1 MLKTKPIIRVV
12 TATEAKNNFGAIIK
26 SAYASDE
33 HLIVEKSGIPV
44 VAIIPMAD
52 YQQLVSNAT
61 ATPDVTER
69 LAAEQKRAEA
79 GRRLKEVMDRVHA
92 QMPDVPPE
100 EEEEVERM
108 IQREVDA
115 VRRIRARQMLR
126 ESRAPYKKKRT
137 KSGKRNDQSRP
148 RHQHS
153 RQRLGHQSWQTR
165 TSCCLCA
172 KVNSSQPFRKKSS
185 KKRAEFFIGNI
196 SKNGFTFST

>member
-1 MLKTKPIIRVV
+1 MTMPKPQPTIRVV
-12 TATEAKNNFGAIIK
+12 TATQAKNNFGAIIK

-61 ATPDVTER
+61 APTGVAER
-69 LAAEQKRAEA
+69 VAAEQKRAEA

-92 QMPDVPPE
+92 QMPDIPPE

-115 VRRIRARQMLR
+115 VRRARAR
-126 ESRAPYKKKRT
+126 KKKR
-137 KSGKRNDQSRP
+137 K
-148 RHQHS
+148 
-153 RQRLGHQSWQTR
+153 
-165 TSCCLCA
+165 
-172 KVNSSQPFRKKSS
+172 
-185 KKRAEFFIGNI
+185 
-196 SKNGFTFST
+196 

>member
-1 MLKTKPIIRVV
+1 MPKPQPTIRVV
-12 TATEAKNNFGAIIK
+12 TATQAKNNFGAIIK

-61 ATPDVTER
+61 APTGVAER
-69 LAAEQKRAEA
+69 VAAEQKRAEA

-92 QMPDVPPE
+92 QMPDIPPE

-115 VRRIRARQMLR
+115 VRRARAR
-126 ESRAPYKKKRT
+126 KKKR
-137 KSGKRNDQSRP
+137 K
-148 RHQHS
+148 
-153 RQRLGHQSWQTR
+153 
-165 TSCCLCA
+165 
-172 KVNSSQPFRKKSS
+172 
-185 KKRAEFFIGNI
+185 
-196 SKNGFTFST
+196 